1 MEKRFRLV
9 AKITLVGVFL
19 VILAGSIVRMSG
31 SGMGCPDWPKCF
43 DCWIPPTDVSQLP
56 DNYQEKF
63 LEERERK
70 LENFSRLLSNL
81 GFKKEAKALLTD
93 ESLREP
99 EEFNAGKTWTEYIN
113 RLIGFLTGNLML
125 LMFIMS
131 FWFWRKRRSVFL
143 FSFLNLFL
151 ILFTAWFGAIV
162 VATNLLPW
170 IISVHMVLAF
180 LIVCIQIY
188 IIHRSDTSKFRFK
201 VKPGVKGLL
210 ILAFIL
216 LFVQIILGTQ
226 VRQQIDLAA
235 SQLGEEGRS
244 SWVDNLDIRF
254 LIHRSFSIALFLLV
268 AFLSWKNIK
277 HHYGMNLLNLVLLI
291 FVFEIITGV
300 LLYYTGMPKGLQP
313 LHLLLSGIS
322 LAMLLHLI
330 FKTNRY

>member
-1 MEKRFRLV
+1 MERSFRLI

-56 DNYQEKF
+56 EDYQEKF
-63 LEERERK
+63 LEQREKK
-70 LENFSRLLSNL
+70 LENFARLLTKL
-81 GFKKEAKALLTD
+81 GFKKEAEALLAD
-93 ESLREP
+93 PSMHEP
-99 EEFNAGKTWTEYIN
+99 EVFNASKTWTEYIN

-125 LMFIMS
+125 IMFVMS
-131 FWFWRKRRSVFL
+131 FWFWRKRKSVFL

-170 IISVHMVLAF
+170 IISVHMILAF
-180 LIVCIQIY
+180 LIVCFQVY
-188 IIHRSDTSKFRFK
+188 ILHRSDTSKFRFK
-201 VKPGVKGLL
+201 VNPGMKGML

-216 LFVQIILGTQ
+216 LFVQIMLGTQ
-226 VRQQIDLAA
+226 VRQQIDVAA
-235 SQLGEEGRS
+235 AELGEESRS
-244 SWVDNLDIRF
+244 SWANQLDIRF

-268 AFLSWKNIK
+268 AFMSWKNIK
-277 HHYGMNLLNLVLLI
+277 NRYGMNLLNFVLVI
-291 FVFEIITGV
+291 FVVEIISGV
-300 LLYYTGMPKGLQP
+300 LLYYAGMPKGLQP